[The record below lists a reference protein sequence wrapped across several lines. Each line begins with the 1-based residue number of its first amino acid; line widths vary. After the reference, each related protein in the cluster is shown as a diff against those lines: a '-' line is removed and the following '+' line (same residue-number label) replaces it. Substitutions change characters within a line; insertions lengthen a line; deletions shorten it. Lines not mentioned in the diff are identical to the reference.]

1 MKELKADHQ
10 AGKISDEKYKE
21 LSRQYMIKLKNI
33 DASSR
38 IRAMQGRQFS
48 SSSKP
53 NRNYR
58 PDRRAAELSR
68 KEDERLVQ
76 KYIVNPKRPVNNNK
90 PKASKSNKGKY
101 SILVVLF
108 LIIAF
113 TAGIGFGMF
122 NFDFQAV
129 NISDASAVV
138 TDSAFPVVI
147 ENNTTSNVTSTST
160 SDSGSSDTTTTTA
173 SSDSA
178 SSTTTSSDTG
188 GSSSGGSDTGGSD
201 SGGSDSGGSDTGG
214 SDSGGSSS
222 GGSTQ

>member
-160 SDSGSSDTTTTTA
+160 SDSGSSDTTTA

-188 GSSSGGSDTGGSD
+188 GSSSGGSD

-214 SDSGGSSS
+214 SDSGGSDSGGSSS

>member
-53 NRNYR
+53 KRNYR

-188 GSSSGGSDTGGSD
+188 GS
-201 SGGSDSGGSDTGG
+201 DTGG